1 MSATLDRREAA
12 RAELARA
19 LASRQHAFV
28 LHYVGVKFEAADPRI
43 TAIAARNLGT
53 GSTACFE
60 IEQEL
65 RKQDIDLLAATPAQ
79 LDAAERRMLDAFS
92 AFVRTR
98 RNDFWLH
105 WNMRNSL
112 FGFAA
117 LENRH
122 KVLGG
127 RPATIPEQN
136 QVDLADRLGDI
147 YGASYAPA
155 TDRLRAIA
163 VKNAIPV
170 SYLLDGPEQG
180 RALER
185 REFAVGTRS
194 LLNRID
200 ILYAVA
206 TRIHEETL
214 RTHASWRDRAG
225 ASGGWIKWAK
235 DHPVAITFAIL
246 APIGSVAL
254 VMLKFWTW
262 FQNRP

>member
-1 MSATLDRREAA
+1 M
-12 RAELARA
+12 
-19 LASRQHAFV
+19 

-65 RKQDIDLLAATPAQ
+65 RKQGLDPLAATPAQ
-79 LDAAERRMLDAFS
+79 LDAAERRMLDTFS

-122 KVLGG
+122 KALGG

-136 QVDLADRLGDI
+136 RVDLADRLGDI

-155 TDRLRAIA
+155 T
-163 VKNAIPV
+163 
-170 SYLLDGPEQG
+170 
-180 RALER
+180 ER
-185 REFAVGTRS
+185 
-194 LLNRID
+194 
-200 ILYAVA
+200 
-206 TRIHEETL
+206 L
-214 RTHASWRDRAG
+214 RTHATWRDRAG

-235 DHPVAITFAIL
+235 DHPVAIAFAIL
-246 APIGSVAL
+246 APVGSVAL
-254 VMLKFWTW
+254 VVLKFWTW
-262 FQNRP
+262 FQTQP